1 MLSPA
6 IITLPWRPDA
16 AEHYFAPLSALPWAM
31 LLHSGFADHPHNR
44 FDILVAAPRAT
55 LLTRDEQT
63 WVDDGET
70 VVVSAEDP
78 LQLLQQQLDR
88 QPFTPQP
95 HDDLPFLGGALGLF
109 GYDLG
114 RRFERLPSHAQADI
128 ALADMAVGIYDWA
141 LIVDHQRQQI
151 SLLSYDDPQQRLQW
165 LEAQTPTPGETFALT
180 SAWQSNMSRQQ
191 YGEKF
196 RQVQAYLHSGDCYQ
210 VNLAQRFQASY
221 VGDEWQAFRQ
231 LNAVNRAPFSAFIRL
246 DEGAI
251 LSLSP
256 ERFIQLRQG
265 EIQTRPI
272 KGTLPR
278 LDSPLADAQQAEKLA
293 NSPKDRAENLMIVD
307 LMRNDIGRVAVPGSV
322 RVPELFVV
330 EPFPAV
336 HHLVSTITA
345 RLPMTLH
352 ASDLLRAAFPGG
364 SITGAPKVRAM
375 EIIDELEPQRRN
387 AWCGSIGYLSY
398 CGNMDTS
405 ITIRTLTAWQGQ
417 LYCSAGGR
425 VVTAPTNGACG
436 IVPAVLAYYDH
447 FIESV
452 SPEIYIRY
460 FMACGAIGALYK
472 MNASISGAEVGCQGE
487 VGVACSM
494 AAAGLAELLGA
505 SPEQVCVAAE
515 IGMEHNLGLTC
526 DPVAG
531 QVQVPCIERNAIA
544 SVKAINAARMAMRR
558 TSEPRVSLDKV
569 IETMYETG
577 KDMNAKYRETSR
589 GGLAIKVQ
597 CD

>member
-1 MLSPA
+1 
-6 IITLPWRPDA
+6 
-16 AEHYFAPLSALPWAM
+16 
-31 LLHSGFADHPHNR
+31 
-44 FDILVAAPRAT
+44 
-55 LLTRDEQT
+55 
-63 WVDDGET
+63 
-70 VVVSAEDP
+70 
-78 LQLLQQQLDR
+78 
-88 QPFTPQP
+88 
-95 HDDLPFLGGALGLF
+95 
-109 GYDLG
+109 
-114 RRFERLPSHAQADI
+114 
-128 ALADMAVGIYDWA
+128 
-141 LIVDHQRQQI
+141 
-151 SLLSYDDPQQRLQW
+151 
-165 LEAQTPTPGETFALT
+165 

-210 VNLAQRFQASY
+210 VNLAQRFQARY

-231 LNAVNRAPFSAFIRL
+231 LNTANRAPFSAFIRL
-246 DEGAI
+246 EEGAI

-278 LDSPLADAQQAEKLA
+278 LDSPQEDARQAEKLA

-345 RLPMTLH
+345 RLPATLH

-417 LYCSAGGR
+417 LYCSAGG
-425 VVTAPTNGACG
+425 G
-436 IVPAVLAYYDH
+436 IVADS
-447 FIESV
+447 E
-452 SPEIYIRY
+452 ED
-460 FMACGAIGALYK
+460 
-472 MNASISGAEVGCQGE
+472 AEYQE
-487 VGVACSM
+487 
-494 AAAGLAELLGA
+494 
-505 SPEQVCVAAE
+505 
-515 IGMEHNLGLTC
+515 TF
-526 DPVAG
+526 
-531 QVQVPCIERNAIA
+531 
-544 SVKAINAARMAMRR
+544 
-558 TSEPRVSLDKV
+558 DKV
-569 IETMYETG
+569 NRILHQLE
-577 KDMNAKYRETSR
+577 N
-589 GGLAIKVQ
+589 
-597 CD
+597 

>member
-307 LMRNDIGRVAVPGSV
+307 LMRND
-322 RVPELFVV
+322 
-330 EPFPAV
+330 
-336 HHLVSTITA
+336 
-345 RLPMTLH
+345 
-352 ASDLLRAAFPGG
+352 
-364 SITGAPKVRAM
+364 
-375 EIIDELEPQRRN
+375 
-387 AWCGSIGYLSY
+387 
-398 CGNMDTS
+398 
-405 ITIRTLTAWQGQ
+405 
-417 LYCSAGGR
+417 
-425 VVTAPTNGACG
+425 
-436 IVPAVLAYYDH
+436 
-447 FIESV
+447 
-452 SPEIYIRY
+452 
-460 FMACGAIGALYK
+460 
-472 MNASISGAEVGCQGE
+472 
-487 VGVACSM
+487 
-494 AAAGLAELLGA
+494 
-505 SPEQVCVAAE
+505 
-515 IGMEHNLGLTC
+515 
-526 DPVAG
+526 
-531 QVQVPCIERNAIA
+531 
-544 SVKAINAARMAMRR
+544 
-558 TSEPRVSLDKV
+558 
-569 IETMYETG
+569 
-577 KDMNAKYRETSR
+577 
-589 GGLAIKVQ
+589 
-597 CD
+597 